1 MIDLEAHRAR
11 VLAAAAQLPPVEL
24 PLTDA
29 LGLVLAEP
37 IATRWPVPLFDN
49 SAMDG
54 YAVRGADATEGAVL
68 RVVADVPAGSADDPD
83 LGPGEAARIMT
94 GAPVPSAADAVV
106 PLEATA
112 EGTEVRATPPAQITV
127 TAEPKPGAHIRREGE
142 DARAGTEV
150 VAAGTRLGA
159 RDLSSIAS
167 AGHDRVR
174 VVPAARV
181 AIISTGSELVPPG
194 ATPQRGQIPE
204 SNSVL
209 LAGCVREAGA
219 EVASVHIVP
228 DDDDALR
235 AVVEGLDVD
244 VVILS
249 GGASVGSFDV
259 VKSVLGELPDVR
271 FDKVAMQPGKPQG
284 FGTLPGG
291 ALAFCL
297 PGNPVSVAVSF
308 EMFVRPALLQLAGV
322 AQIDRPRVTRRA
334 LAAWKTPVGRAQVLP
349 VVLEGNG
356 VRPSAR
362 GGSGSHLVASL
373 GRAEAYALIP
383 ADVERV
389 EEGDDVIVMELT

>member
-1 MIDLEAHRAR
+1 
-11 VLAAAAQLPPVEL
+11 
-24 PLTDA
+24 
-29 LGLVLAEP
+29 
-37 IATRWPVPLFDN
+37 
-49 SAMDG
+49 
-54 YAVRGADATEGAVL
+54 
-68 RVVADVPAGSADDPD
+68 
-83 LGPGEAARIMT
+83 
-94 GAPVPSAADAVV
+94 
-106 PLEATA
+106 
-112 EGTEVRATPPAQITV
+112 
-127 TAEPKPGAHIRREGE
+127 
-142 DARAGTEV
+142 
-150 VAAGTRLGA
+150 
-159 RDLSSIAS
+159 
-167 AGHDRVR
+167 VR